1 MLVIIGRLKYQLKII
16 RYLYIPRIWQLVQYY
31 FAYVHVVADARGSSV
46 YDNKESL
53 GLEHGKIRQIKGGE
67 GNIGITVHEEHDYVD
82 PPPDVPMGFST
93 DGCYD
98 NPAQIL
104 GNTLLLHYQHCCHEI
119 LI

>member
-1 MLVIIGRLKYQLKII
+1 M
-16 RYLYIPRIWQLVQYY
+16 
-31 FAYVHVVADARGSSV
+31 VAGAKGSSV

-53 GLEHGKIRQIKGGE
+53 GLEHGKIRQTKGGE
-67 GNIGITVHEEHDYVD
+67 GDIGITVHEEHDYVD
-82 PPPDVPMGFST
+82 PPPEVPMGFSS

-104 GNTLLLHYQHCCHEI
+104 GNTLIHCCHGI